1 MHANHIESKQITLFL
16 LNFFLMSTSI
26 GGIVFIYLQ
35 NPYFA
40 INLKVLDT
48 RFVRRY
54 DVHLYQLIAQTQF
67 GSV

>member
-1 MHANHIESKQITLFL
+1 
-16 LNFFLMSTSI
+16 MSTSI